1 MKKLLAGLLALF
13 LLIAPAAAQTFPG
26 KYQATLPTLI
36 DQQGTSPL
44 TDINSR
50 LVVKDMCDSSAAIS
64 VAAAAVQEIVALTAS
79 QSIYVCSF
87 VITGDTLATTGQ
99 FRYGTGTTC
108 GTGTVNL
115 TGAMRMPDE
124 GAITL
129 SNDGYLFRTIASNAI
144 CISAV
149 TGAITG
155 FIEYTKF

>member
-1 MKKLLAGLLALF
+1 MKHLLIGLLALF
-13 LLIAPAAAQTFPG
+13 ALTFPVDAQQFPG
-26 KYQATLPTLI
+26 RYQATPPTLT

-50 LVVKDMCDSSAAIS
+50 LVTKDMCDSSAAIS
-64 VAAAAVQEIVALTAS
+64 VAAAATQEIVALTAS

-99 FRYGTGTTC
+99 FKYGTGVTC

-124 GAITL
+124 GGIFV
-129 SNDGYLFRTIASNAI
+129 SNTGYLFKTIASNAL
-144 CISAV
+144 CITAA

-155 FIEYTKF
+155 FIEYIKF

>member
-1 MKKLLAGLLALF
+1 MKKLFWALAAFIALT
-13 LLIAPAAAQTFPG
+13 IPAAAQQFPG
-26 KYQATLPTLI
+26 KYQVAPPVLL
-36 DQQGTSPL
+36 DRQGTSPL
-44 TDINSR
+44 TDSNSR
-50 LVVKDMCDSSAAIS
+50 LITKDMCDSSAAIS
-64 VAAAAVQEIVALTAS
+64 VAAAAVQEIVALTAA

-108 GTGTVNL
+108 GSGTVNL

-124 GAITL
+124 GGIFMANT
-129 SNDGYLFRTIASNAI
+129 GYVFKTIAANAF